1 MIREENSAED
11 EGKGKG

>member
-11 EGKGKG
+11 ESKGKG